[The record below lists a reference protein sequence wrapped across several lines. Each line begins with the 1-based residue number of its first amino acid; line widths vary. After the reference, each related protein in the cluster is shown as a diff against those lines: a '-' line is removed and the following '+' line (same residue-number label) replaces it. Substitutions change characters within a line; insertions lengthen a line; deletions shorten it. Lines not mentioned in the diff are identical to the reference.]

1 MEVQQRFEIRFSN
14 VSLPSPNLNPAYHKA
29 VFYWAGQN
37 EPFHFSRDMIEKE
50 RAQNESEKISGY
62 QYA

>member
-29 VFYWAGQN
+29 VFLLGWT
-37 EPFHFSRDMIEKE
+37 E
-50 RAQNESEKISGY
+50 RTFPLFERYDRKGESSK
-62 QYA
+62 